1 MDEKKILHVDSD
13 DLLRDQVSAYLTKE
27 GHDIAGS
34 GSVEAALE
42 ILLEQQIHATVLEIG
57 LAGSVGMNALIQI
70 RRHTDGPIVIMS
82 NWGQLTIRLQCLQNG
97 ANYYLVKPTPLQ
109 ELSAVLNT
117 FFRTT
122 ITNNETKWQMNSA
135 MQSLIGANGHW
146 MYLTAEEW
154 IFIKTVRLKIG
165 IVVNR
170 ETLTNELGKN
180 ALNYNPRCM
189 NNILRRLRVK
199 AKNAGLGE
207 LPLRTRH
214 GLGYIWI
221 E

>member
-1 MDEKKILHVDSD
+1 MNKILHVDSD
-13 DLLRDQVSAYLTKE
+13 EILRNQVSAYLTEE

-34 GSVEAALE
+34 GSVDTALE

-57 LAGSVGMNALIQI
+57 LAGSDGMNALIQI
-70 RRHTDGPIVIMS
+70 RRHTAGPIVIMS
-82 NWGQLTIRLQCLQNG
+82 NWGQLTMRLKCLQDG
-97 ANYYLVKPTPLQ
+97 ADYYLVKPTPLQ

-122 ITNNETKWQMNSA
+122 IANNEAKWQMNSA